1 MALIK
6 FGIAYDIL
14 VLNIARAF
22 GLDSEKVFEFVTFLD
37 TAKNDN
43 EVQKK
48 YIEIMGEWNKMGDFS
63 PISPTLSI
71 YPLKCWHPQHFQP
84 PSQSVGLGFVKN
96 LTIKKIEKRV
106 DK

>member
-43 EVQKK
+43 EVQEK
-48 YIEIMGEWNKMGDFS
+48 YNEIMGEWNKMGDFS
-63 PISPTLSI
+63 PFSPTLSI
-71 YPLKCWHPQHFQP
+71 YP
-84 PSQSVGLGFVKN
+84 
-96 LTIKKIEKRV
+96 
-106 DK
+106 